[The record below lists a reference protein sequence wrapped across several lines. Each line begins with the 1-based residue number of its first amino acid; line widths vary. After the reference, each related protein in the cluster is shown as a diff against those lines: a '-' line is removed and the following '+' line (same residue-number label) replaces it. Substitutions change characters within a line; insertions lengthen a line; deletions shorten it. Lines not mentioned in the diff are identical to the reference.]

1 MRPTGTNAEEGE
13 LAWRGKIEPLLVVC
27 NHKSKGGLRLL
38 VAWNQGADS
47 IASGGGIAGRVAWI
61 GKLLNLERE
70 ETSGGFCDVVLP
82 MPSMLCFFL
91 ACTNKTMVGRDVT
104 IWSSQFV
111 VGKATF

>member
-13 LAWRGKIEPLLVVC
+13 LARRGKIEPLLVVC

-38 VAWNQGADS
+38 VAWNH
-47 IASGGGIAGRVAWI
+47 IAGRVAWI